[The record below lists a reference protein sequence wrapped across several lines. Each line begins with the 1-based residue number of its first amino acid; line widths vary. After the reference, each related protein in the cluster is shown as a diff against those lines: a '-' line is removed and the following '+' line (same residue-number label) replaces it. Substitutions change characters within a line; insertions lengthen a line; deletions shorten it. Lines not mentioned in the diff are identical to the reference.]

1 MHITSKQAAF
11 LNDLL
16 QHLENEVYSFNAAER
31 GYIVTDREWLHKN
44 INDLIEIRKAS
55 EYWATTNNK

>member
-1 MHITSKQAAF
+1 MHITSKQASF

-16 QHLENEVYSFNAAER
+16 QHLEYEVYSLNAVER
-31 GYIVTDREWLHKN
+31 GYVVTDREWLYKN
-44 INDLIEIRKAS
+44 ISDLVAIREGA